1 MRARTMGVATPS
13 EELARMSDVN
23 ETDER
28 VEDEEQVEEKEESL
42 DDLEPTEADLE
53 TANDLPPDPAT
64 GGDAE
69 SIQDMLTKQEAREE
83 EEHEEEEE
91 PIVALAK
98 DDHPESTLDSTR
110 VVPMQDTEFQ
120 CRKCFLVKNRSQLA
134 DKKKMLCRDC
144 A

>member
-1 MRARTMGVATPS
+1 
-13 EELARMSDVN
+13 MSNVN
-23 ETDER
+23 ETEER
-28 VEDEEQVEEKEESL
+28 TEDEEQVEADESL
-42 DDLEPTEADLE
+42 DDLEPTEADLA

-83 EEHEEEEE
+83 EEEHEEEEE
-91 PIVALAK
+91 EEVPVVTLAK

-110 VVPMQDTEFQ
+110 VVPMQETEFQ

-134 DKKKMLCRDC
+134 DKKKILCRDC

>member
-1 MRARTMGVATPS
+1 
-13 EELARMSDVN
+13 MSDVN

-28 VEDEEQVEEKEESL
+28 VEDEVEEQEDANLE
-42 DDLEPTEADLE
+42 DVEPTEADLE

-83 EEHEEEEE
+83 EEHEEEDE
-91 PIVALAK
+91 PVVTLAK
-98 DDHPESTLDSTR
+98 DDHPETTVDSTR
-110 VVPMQDTEFQ
+110 VVPMQDSEFQ

-134 DKKKMLCRDC
+134 NKKKLLCRDC

>member
-1 MRARTMGVATPS
+1 
-13 EELARMSDVN
+13 MSDVN
-23 ETDER
+23 ETEER
-28 VEDEEQVEEKEESL
+28 IEEGEQVEEEESL
-42 DDLEPTEADLE
+42 DDIEPTEADLE

-91 PIVALAK
+91 PVVTLAK

-110 VVPMQDTEFQ
+110 VVPMQETEFQ

-134 DKKKMLCRDC
+134 NKKKILCRDC